1 MMMALKTPFAAGL
14 LPDRRLMTSLLLSR
28 QAGFAEHCAGPLA
41 ALEPYPPWE
50 VTALT
55 LRRECYA
62 ATGDR
67 KLQIAE
73 RDLATFNAAESQPF
87 AVGVVAMAH

>member
-1 MMMALKTPFAAGL
+1 
-14 LPDRRLMTSLLLSR
+14 
-28 QAGFAEHCAGPLA
+28 
-41 ALEPYPPWE
+41 